1 MDINI
6 FQQFSAYF
14 NQSNIFLDAL
24 RNLLWILIKFLSWL
38 VQMIESSF
46 TELFKWLNF
55 TTSPLVTGIL
65 DSNAKRLIFT
75 LATLSLVILGLRLI
89 VNHKRVHLSELPQ
102 NILIFIFTVVCL
114 PTILSMANGIFSN
127 MTGFIGNN
135 NQTATESIIANN
147 ITDLKYVDQVL
158 NYNTGYV
165 DSNGNM
171 TVTSNYIAGKT
182 NAKNIIKALNPI
194 EKIKFD
200 DSELTRELYSKK
212 LTYDNNGN
220 LVETDIGSTK
230 VEIFGATL
238 FDFTNYYYRY
248 TFNYFGILL
257 SLIGITIAFAFASLK
272 VVRIAFEI
280 AGQRILAPIFGGAD
294 LTSQQKTKQ
303 ILTGIMNSYIVLLY
317 ICLSLKLLYFAIDF
331 ATQNFKNPILCALS
345 IFAVCYATI
354 DGPHAIERLFGID
367 AGLGKGALF
376 SMMALGKGTIGAIK
390 GGQDVANK
398 LKTGASKINPFFSG
412 MYDELN
418 NPNDTEEN
426 TDDGS
431 NSSSDNSPDTSN
443 EDPLTEMSND
453 EQDTSNINNDKDSPF
468 ADTPID
474 EPINDNTDS
483 NQDSPFVEPND
494 DINDEQKLSN
504 NDDNKNNEPSFDNNN
519 DSSNLKSN
527 SSNQASGSSK
537 DNSKF
542 DSNLSNEDNGDQR
555 NPDTDKENAN
565 KNLQTDHSQEGQPMN
580 FDKANASGDN
590 KANSSAQL
598 NSSNPSASIQASGK
612 ANEQTDQAS
621 NSNLNDN
628 SNNDND
634 AMRFGKANASGD
646 NKANS
651 SAQLNSSNPSV
662 SNQTS
667 GKANEQ
673 ANQDSNS
680 NLNDNSNNDNDAMR
694 FDKANASGDNK
705 ANSSAQ
711 LNSSNPSVSSQA
723 SSKVNEQTDQA
734 SKPNLNSN
742 NNNDN
747 DAMRFGKA
755 NASGDSKVNSSAQL
769 NASNPSASSQASGKV
784 NEQTDQASNPNLN
797 SSNNNDNDAMR
808 FDKANTSGD
817 NKVNSSVQLNSS
829 NPSVSSQTSGKAN
842 EQTAQASNSNL
853 NSNSNNDSDSMNF
866 SKTSAS
872 GENKANAST
881 QSNSTNPTVS
891 SQTGNG
897 ANEQA
902 IQDSVIS
909 NNSSNSQSNS
919 GTNQNVSLNDN
930 PTHSQNKINAEGS
943 SGDSTSSTSR
953 TQKATQTSSSQTTNK
968 QVQQEE
974 DPDIIRERQ
983 LNYQLLQEKR
993 KLLNLQNGL
1002 DERGKISIDSRRQR
1016 KKKIKETTNR
1026 ITSIQG
1032 RIFARKIKN
1041 KKGGKK

>member
-38 VQMIESSF
+38 AQMIESSF

-212 LTYDNNGN
+212 LSYDNNGN

-257 SLIGITIAFAFASLK
+257 SLIGITIAFSFASLK

-443 EDPLTEMSND
+443 EDPLTGMSND

-580 FDKANASGDN
+580 FDKANAS
-590 KANSSAQL
+590 
-598 NSSNPSASIQASGK
+598 
-612 ANEQTDQAS
+612 T
-621 NSNLNDN
+621 
-628 SNNDND
+628 
-634 AMRFGKANASGD
+634 R
-646 NKANS
+646 
-651 SAQLNSSNPSV
+651 LNSSNPSV
-662 SNQTS
+662 SSQTS

-723 SSKVNEQTDQA
+723 SSKVTEQTDQA

-769 NASNPSASSQASGKV
+769 NASNPSVSSQALGKA
-784 NEQTDQASNPNLN
+784 NEQTNQASNSNLN
-797 SSNNNDNDAMR
+797 DNSNNDSDTMR
-808 FDKANTSGD
+808 FSKANALDD
-817 NKVNSSVQLNSS
+817 NKVNSSTQLNAS
-829 NPSVSSQTSGKAN
+829 NPSVSSQALGKAN
-842 EQTAQASNSNL
+842 EQTDQASNSNL
-853 NSNSNNDSDSMNF
+853 NSNSNSDSDSMNF
-866 SKTSAS
+866 GKTSAS
-872 GENKANAST
+872 GENKANTST
-881 QSNSTNPTVS
+881 QSNPTNPTVS

-974 DPDIIRERQ
+974 NPDIIRERQ

-993 KLLNLQNGL
+993 KLLNLQNNL
-1002 DERGKISIDSRRQR
+1002 DERGKISIDSRRQK
-1016 KKKIKETTNR
+1016 KKKIKETNNR

-1032 RIFARKIKN
+1032 RIFARKLKN

>member
-38 VQMIESSF
+38 AQMIESSF

-418 NPNDTEEN
+418 PNDTEEN

-443 EDPLTEMSND
+443 EDPLTGMSND
-453 EQDTSNINNDKDSPF
+453 EQDTSNINDDKDSPF
-468 ADTPID
+468 ADTPTD

-519 DSSNLKSN
+519 DSDNLKSN
-527 SSNQASGSSK
+527 SSNQDSGSSK

-580 FDKANASGDN
+580 FDKANAS
-590 KANSSAQL
+590 
-598 NSSNPSASIQASGK
+598 
-612 ANEQTDQAS
+612 T
-621 NSNLNDN
+621 
-628 SNNDND
+628 
-634 AMRFGKANASGD
+634 R
-646 NKANS
+646 
-651 SAQLNSSNPSV
+651 LNSSNPSV
-662 SNQTS
+662 SSQTS

-694 FDKANASGDNK
+694 FDKANTSGDNKANSSAQLNTSNPSVSSQALDKSNEQTDQASNPNLNSNNNNDSDAMRFDKANASGDNK

-711 LNSSNPSVSSQA
+711 LNTSNPSVSSQA

-734 SKPNLNSN
+734 SNSNLNSN
-742 NNNDN
+742 ANSDS
-747 DAMRFGKA
+747 DAMHFDKA
-755 NASGDSKVNSSAQL
+755 NASGNNKANSSAQLNSSNPLISTQASSKANEQIDQASNSNLNDKSNNDSDTMHFSKANALDDNKINSSVQL
-769 NASNPSASSQASGKV
+769 NASNPSASTQALDKA
-784 NEQTDQASNPNLN
+784 NEQIDQASNPNLN
-797 SSNNNDNDAMR
+797 S
-808 FDKANTSGD
+808 
-817 NKVNSSVQLNSS
+817 
-829 NPSVSSQTSGKAN
+829 
-842 EQTAQASNSNL
+842 
-853 NSNSNNDSDSMNF
+853 NSNSDSDSMNF
-866 SKTSAS
+866 GKTSAS

-909 NNSSNSQSNS
+909 NNSSNGQSNS

-953 TQKATQTSSSQTTNK
+953 TQKATQTSSSQTTNH

-1002 DERGKISIDSRRQR
+1002 DERGKISIDSRRQK
-1016 KKKIKETTNR
+1016 KKKIKETNNR

-1032 RIFARKIKN
+1032 RIFARKLKN
-1041 KKGGKK
+1041 KKGDKK

>member
-38 VQMIESSF
+38 AQMIESSF

-212 LTYDNNGN
+212 LSYDNNGN

-257 SLIGITIAFAFASLK
+257 SLIGITIAFSFASLK

-443 EDPLTEMSND
+443 EDPLTGMSND

-580 FDKANASGDN
+580 FDKANAS
-590 KANSSAQL
+590 
-598 NSSNPSASIQASGK
+598 
-612 ANEQTDQAS
+612 T
-621 NSNLNDN
+621 
-628 SNNDND
+628 
-634 AMRFGKANASGD
+634 R
-646 NKANS
+646 
-651 SAQLNSSNPSV
+651 LNSSNPSV
-662 SNQTS
+662 SSQTS

-747 DAMRFGKA
+747 DAMRFDKANASGDNKANSSAQLNSSNPSVSSQASSKVTEQTDQASKPNLNSNNNNDNDAMRFGKA

-769 NASNPSASSQASGKV
+769 NASNPSVSSQALGKA
-784 NEQTDQASNPNLN
+784 NEQTNQASNSNLN
-797 SSNNNDNDAMR
+797 DNSNNDSDTMR
-808 FDKANTSGD
+808 FSKANALDD
-817 NKVNSSVQLNSS
+817 NKVNSSTQLNAS
-829 NPSVSSQTSGKAN
+829 NPSVSSQALGKAN
-842 EQTAQASNSNL
+842 EQTDQASNSNL
-853 NSNSNNDSDSMNF
+853 NSNSNSDSDSMNF
-866 SKTSAS
+866 GKTSAS
-872 GENKANAST
+872 GENKANTST
-881 QSNSTNPTVS
+881 QSNPTNPTVS

-974 DPDIIRERQ
+974 NPDIIRERQ

-993 KLLNLQNGL
+993 KLLNLQNNL
-1002 DERGKISIDSRRQR
+1002 DERGKISIDSRRQK
-1016 KKKIKETTNR
+1016 KKKIKETNNR

-1032 RIFARKIKN
+1032 RIFARKLKN